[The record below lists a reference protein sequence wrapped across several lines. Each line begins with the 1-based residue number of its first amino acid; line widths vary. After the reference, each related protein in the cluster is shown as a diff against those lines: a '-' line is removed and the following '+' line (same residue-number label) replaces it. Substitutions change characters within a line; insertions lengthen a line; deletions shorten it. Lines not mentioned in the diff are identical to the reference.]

1 MSSSCSSSSNLEETS
16 RKSLNSDTQ
25 YPHKQPNS
33 DTEYFE
39 FFESLFNT
47 DLAAVDQ
54 QELKAICLVI
64 EAPPETVKP
73 KFKEDP
79 RLFSLFHCI
88 ISRAD
93 ITFQE
98 LFLAYSSPHSAFFT
112 SLIPVLLWV
121 FVSQKSKRFVEPFL
135 VQYFEQTRAKCSEF
149 CAEILNGLEIP
160 RLVHKPVSNEEKNFI
175 VLCYLVN
182 FLQNFSQVCE
192 QSISTFLSFCKNLVN
207 GVENPDPN
215 IDLILSSASKL
226 PQTLQFSLTPYTITV
241 LLLIASRIT
250 SQKKAKKKALLCLL
264 SYCQKELHPQG
275 ILLAKYLLDV

>member
-1 MSSSCSSSSNLEETS
+1 MSSSCSPSSSLEETS
-16 RKSLNSDTQ
+16 QKSPMSEIE

-47 DLAAVDQ
+47 DLATVDQ

-64 EAPPETVKP
+64 ESPPETVKP
-73 KFKEDP
+73 KFKDDP
-79 RLFSLFHCI
+79 RLFSIFHCI

-98 LFLAYSSPHSAFFT
+98 LFLAYSAPHSAFFT
-112 SLIPVLLWV
+112 SLVPVLLWV

-135 VQYFEQTRAKCSEF
+135 VQYFEQTRVKCSEF
-149 CAEILNGLEIP
+149 CAENLNGLEIP
-160 RLVHKPVSNEEKNFI
+160 RLVHKPVSNEEKNYI

-182 FLQNFSQVCE
+182 YLQNFHMASE

-215 IDLILSSASKL
+215 IDLILSSNSKL
-226 PQTLQFSLTPYTITV
+226 PQALQFSLTPYTVTV
-241 LLLIASRIT
+241 LLLIISQIS
-250 SQKKAKKKALLCLL
+250 SQKKHKKKALLSILT
-264 SYCQKELHPQG
+264 YCQKELLPQG
-275 ILLAKYLLDV
+275 ILLSKYLLDV